1 MDIKKTI
8 RVGSRKSQ
16 LAMIQTDTI
25 IDALSAAHPEVKF
38 EVVSMD
44 TIGDKIQDVALLQIG
59 LSGVFTK
66 ELEAALLLNHV
77 DIVVH
82 SMKDCPALLPDGLV
96 IGTVF
101 KRDSP
106 YDVVVMNVK
115 NIGKTLADLPE
126 GSVVGTSSL
135 RRIAQVSRIHP
146 HLNFESIRGNLNM
159 RLQKLDDCDKYA
171 ALILAEAGL
180 SRMGWENRLSERLA
194 DSGCL
199 YAVCQGAIGV
209 ECRADDK
216 GTLAVLDSIT
226 DRNTMLQCIAERS
239 FIKSLGVG
247 YKAPVCVHCEISRD
261 EIHLSGA
268 VYSLD
273 GHETQI
279 LDTRASL
286 HPDAQR
292 NGKGEQVS
300 IQSPSFMSIA
310 VGSAASRE
318 EMAAAQRTGSHLA
331 EEFLKS
337 SAKEMLITAKVSTEN
352 SILQERSRREL
363 QA

>member
-1 MDIKKTI
+1 
-8 RVGSRKSQ
+8 
-16 LAMIQTDTI
+16 
-25 IDALSAAHPEVKF
+25 
-38 EVVSMD
+38 
-44 TIGDKIQDVALLQIG
+44 
-59 LSGVFTK
+59 
-66 ELEAALLLNHV
+66 
-77 DIVVH
+77 
-82 SMKDCPALLPDGLV
+82 
-96 IGTVF
+96 
-101 KRDSP
+101 
-106 YDVVVMNVK
+106 MNVK

-292 NGKGEQVS
+292 NGKGEQIS

-352 SILQERSRREL
+352 SILQERSRREM

>member
-1 MDIKKTI
+1 METKKTI

-16 LAMIQTDTI
+16 LAIIQADTI
-25 IDALSAAHPEVKF
+25 IEALSAAHPEVTF
-38 EVVSMD
+38 EVVSME
-44 TIGDKIQDVALLQIG
+44 TIGDKIQDVALPKIG

-106 YDVVVMNVK
+106 YDVVVMSTK
-115 NIGKTLADLPE
+115 NAGKTLADLPE

-146 HLNFESIRGNLNM
+146 HLKFESIRGSLNA
-159 RLQKLDDCDKYA
+159 RLQKLDDTDTYA

-199 YAVCQGAIGV
+199 YAVCQGAIGA

-216 GTLAVLDSIT
+216 ETLAILDSIT
-226 DRNTMLQCIAERS
+226 DKNTMLQCIAERS
-239 FIKSLGVG
+239 FIRNLGVG
-247 YKAPVCVHCEISRD
+247 YKAPVCVHCEITRD

-273 GHETQI
+273 GHETQV
-279 LDTRASL
+279 LDTRSSL
-286 HPDAQR
+286 TPDGQR
-292 NGKGEQVS
+292 GGKGDQ
-300 IQSPSFMSIA
+300 ISPQCTSFMSIA
-310 VGSAASRE
+310 AGNTASRE
-318 EMAAAQRTGSHLA
+318 EMGVAQRTGAQLA
-331 EEFLKS
+331 GEFLKS
-337 SAKEMLITAKVSTEN
+337 SAKEMLMTAKVSTEN
-352 SILQERSRREL
+352 SILQERSRREI